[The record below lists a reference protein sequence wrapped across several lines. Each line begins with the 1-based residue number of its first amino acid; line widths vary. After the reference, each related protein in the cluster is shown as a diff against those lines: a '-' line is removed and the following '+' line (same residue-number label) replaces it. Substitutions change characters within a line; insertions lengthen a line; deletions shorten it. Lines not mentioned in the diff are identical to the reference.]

1 MKASIYLNQIIRLE
15 QKIRHAKEEIARRRD
30 LVSSPTI
37 AGEMKKDKIQTSLNL
52 HRWEDAVVDIECLNN
67 KLAIMI
73 NSYIAKREQIIRQID
88 EIETPLHAE
97 ILRGYY
103 LQKKSLKQIAE
114 ENGYSHDH
122 VRHAHSLALKEFD
135 KKFLNGN
142 E

>member
-1 MKASIYLNQIIRLE
+1 M
-15 QKIRHAKEEIARRRD
+15 
-30 LVSSPTI
+30 
-37 AGEMKKDKIQTSLNL
+37 
-52 HRWEDAVVDIECLNN
+52 HRWEDSVVDIELLNN
-67 KLAIMI
+67 ELAIMI

-122 VRHAHSLALKEFD
+122 IRRVHGIALREFER
-135 KKFLNGN
+135 KFL
-142 E
+142 

>member
-1 MKASIYLNQIIRLE
+1 MKASSYLSRFYRLQ
-15 QKIRHAKEEIARRRD
+15 QKIKHNKDEIAQRRE
-30 LVSSPTI
+30 LIASPTI
-37 AGEMKKDKIQTSLNL
+37 AGEIKEDKIQTTLNL
-52 HRWEDAVVDIECLNN
+52 HRWEDAVVDIEHLNN
-67 KLAIMI
+67 ELAIMI
-73 NSYIAKREQIIRQID
+73 NSYIFQRQQIMKQINEMD
-88 EIETPLHAE
+88 LPLHAE

-103 LQKKSLKQIAE
+103 LQGKSLKQIAE